1 MTNTK
6 KYLLAALVGTALT
19 LGSAAP
25 AMADHGPGHGY
36 GGHGSYGDRDHGDR
50 DHREHGDHRQ
60 HGDRDRNDRDRGDRD
75 RWDNDRGD
83 SRGGECT
90 NHGSAYAEGY
100 VANSPGFL
108 SGNLIQVVI
117 DAPINICG
125 NRIG

>member
-25 AMADHGPGHGY
+25 AMADHGPDNGY
-36 GGHGSYGDRDHGDR
+36 GGHGSYDHRDHD
-50 DHREHGDHRQ
+50 DHGRGDHGRGD
-60 HGDRDRNDRDRGDRD
+60 HGRGDRD
-75 RWDNDRGD
+75 RDHDRDRGD
-83 SRGGECT
+83 SRGTECT

-100 VANSPGFL
+100 VANSPGVL
-108 SGNLIQVVI
+108 SGNLIQVVV

-125 NRIG
+125 NSVGIG